1 MGEGSCKAGVIL
13 GGKDMGMSKKP
24 ETWQWGMAA
33 EGEEDAL
40 RRWSMDSNKFERSML
55 VAFEFFRMIVGNLLD
70 SDSFRMELRYD
81 AEAERV
87 QLESFRLRHQSQRD
101 EDGSG
106 QESQGNQH

>member
-1 MGEGSCKAGVIL
+1 
-13 GGKDMGMSKKP
+13 
-24 ETWQWGMAA
+24 MAA